1 MGRAYSASNLTMH
14 LSSWSFMG
22 YLRIQWNFRYE
33 NAIGTAVEVQNIIE
47 VSNLGRLVHACISGR
62 DFLWRKVVLKEVQPA
77 VQHAKHVNKY
87 VCVYIWVSRE
97 GGQQSGL
104 Y

>member
-47 VSNLGRLVHACISGR
+47 VSNLGRLVHACTYQWKGFLVEKSG
-62 DFLWRKVVLKEVQPA
+62 
-77 VQHAKHVNKY
+77 AKGSPCLQCSMQNM
-87 VCVYIWVSRE
+87 
-97 GGQQSGL
+97 
-104 Y
+104 